1 MRQSPHSGWRAGG
14 SILRYATVAGLG
26 GLLAA
31 GLVAAL
37 VGDGGTA
44 LSALAGALVVL
55 LVVDTGLLAIS
66 AVVASD
72 VSLSMAGAAVVY
84 IGQIVLIVSALL
96 VLRDRDWLDGRAFA
110 LAAIGQVLLM
120 QVAQV
125 IGYSRGRQLVDAPP
139 RVVERDDRAQGG
151 HA

>member
-1 MRQSPHSGWRAGG
+1 MRQSHTGWRAGG

-37 VGDGGTA
+37 VGQRATV

-55 LVVDTGLLAIS
+55 LVIDIGLLAIS
-66 AVVASD
+66 AVVASE

-84 IGQIVLIVSALL
+84 IGQIVLIVAALL

-110 LAAIGQVLLM
+110 FAAIGQVLLM

-125 IGYSRGRQLVDAPP
+125 IGYSRGRQLLDASPTAIG
-139 RVVERDDRAQGG
+139 RDGAPGG
-151 HA
+151 HP

>member
-1 MRQSPHSGWRAGG
+1 MRQSPHAGWRAGG
-14 SILRYATVAGLG
+14 SILLYATFAGLG

-31 GLVAAL
+31 ALVAGL
-37 VGDGGTA
+37 VGDGATV

-55 LVVDTGLLAIS
+55 LVIDIGLLAIS
-66 AVVASD
+66 TVVASE

-84 IGQIVLIVSALL
+84 IGQIVLIVAALL

-110 LAAIGQVLLM
+110 IAAIGQVLLM

-125 IGYSRGRQLVDAPP
+125 IGYSRGRQLLDSPP
-139 RVVERDDRAQGG
+139 TAVERDDRAHGG
-151 HA
+151 HP